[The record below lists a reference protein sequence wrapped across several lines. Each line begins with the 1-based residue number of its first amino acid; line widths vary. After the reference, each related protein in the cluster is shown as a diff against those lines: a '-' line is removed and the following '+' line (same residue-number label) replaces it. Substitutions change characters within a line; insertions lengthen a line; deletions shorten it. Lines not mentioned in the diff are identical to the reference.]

1 MSQGKWQGDKIGAVS
16 DTHSNR
22 NGALSHII
30 AEFKRRGVN
39 IVVHCGDILPEHVS
53 NELFDNFPVICAIV
67 DTQKE
72 DPLFNENCPEGWKF
86 TRSGNRIC
94 ELPDGTTVY
103 VGHKMH
109 MNFLRASEEEFNSI
123 LTDLRMKFDGLRM
136 VFGGHL
142 HFQTY
147 KQGQLVSFIN
157 PGAVHGAIG
166 WGYEFAV
173 IDNDKDE
180 VVFGR
185 ILPTPDDRPVFS
197 VGVISDSLDVS
208 HRDAFFWKKLA
219 HEFRLRDVSKIIHCG
234 NLHLSDIGRPELSK
248 FEINYAIRKDQEF
261 EHRKMQEA
269 GKIPPNWKVILE
281 KDLEPGGV
289 VDIDGYRFYVQLDLG
304 LEFMKVSEIGMDSA
318 AMKIRRKYPET
329 EFVLCGF
336 TREALL
342 VEGQHVT
349 IINPGDVNMGRS
361 FVVICLPRKE
371 ITFGHVP
378 FDVLPTIKKE
388 GEGKSA

>member
-1 MSQGKWQGDKIGAVS
+1 MSHGKCRRNKLGIMS
-16 DTHSNR
+16 DTHND
-22 NGALSHII
+22 NNVAIPHII
-30 AEFKRRGVN
+30 AEFQKRGVDL
-39 IVVHCGDILPEHVS
+39 IIHCGDIIPEHVS
-53 NELFDNFPVICAIV
+53 NELFGNFPVVCALV

-72 DPLFNENCPEGWKF
+72 DPVFSSSCPEGWKF
-86 TRSGNRIC
+86 TRSGDRVG
-94 ELPDGTTVY
+94 ELPDGTIVY

-109 MNFLRASEEEFNSI
+109 MNFLKASEEEFNSI

-173 IDNDKDE
+173 IDNEIEE

-185 ILPTPDDRPVFS
+185 ILPTSDDRPVFS

-208 HRDAFFWKKLA
+208 HRDASFWRKLA
-219 HEFRLRDVSKIIHCG
+219 HEFRSRDVTKIIHCG
-234 NLHLSDIGRPELSK
+234 NLHLSDIGQPELSK
-248 FEINYAIRKDQEF
+248 FDIHYAIRKDQEF

-269 GKIPPNWKVILE
+269 GKIPPNWKVISE
-281 KDLEPGGV
+281 KDLEQGGV
-289 VDIDGYRFYVQLDLG
+289 VDIGGYRFYVQLDLG
-304 LEFMKVSEIGMDSA
+304 LEFMKVSELGMDSA

-342 VEGQHVT
+342 MEGQHVT

-378 FDVLPTIKKE
+378 FDPLPAIKKE
-388 GEGKSA
+388 GEVKSV

>member
-1 MSQGKWQGDKIGAVS
+1 MKKGKIGVMS
-16 DTHSNR
+16 DTHSDKM
-22 NGALSHII
+22 GAIPHII
-30 AEFKRRGVN
+30 AEFKRRGVDL
-39 IVVHCGDILPEHVS
+39 VVHCGDIITEHVS
-53 NELFDNFPVICAIV
+53 KELFGGLPVICAIV

-72 DPLFNENCPEGWKF
+72 DPLFTTSCPDGWKF
-86 TRSGNRIC
+86 TRSGERIC

-109 MNFLRASEEEFNSI
+109 MNFLKASEEEFNAI
-123 LTDLRMKFDGLRM
+123 LTELRLKFDGLRM

-173 IDNDKDE
+173 IDNEIEE

-185 ILPTPDDRPVFS
+185 ILPTPDDRPTFS
-197 VGVISDSLDVS
+197 IGVISDSLDIT
-208 HRDAFFWKKLA
+208 HRDATFWKRLA
-219 HEFRLRDVSKIIHCG
+219 DEFSSRDVSVIIHCG
-234 NLHLSDIGRPELSK
+234 NLALGDIGRPELEK
-248 FEINYAIRKDQEF
+248 FTVRYAIRKDQEF
-261 EHRKMQEA
+261 DHRNLKKD
-269 GKIPPNWKVILE
+269 GKIPANWQVISE
-281 KDLEPGGV
+281 TDLDSGAI
-289 VDIDGYRFYVQLDLG
+289 VDINGYRFYVQLDLG
-304 LEFMKVSEIGMDSA
+304 LEFMTISELGMDSA
-318 AMKIRRKYPET
+318 AMKIRRKFPET
-329 EFVLCGF
+329 EFLLCGF

-342 VEGQHVT
+342 MEGQHVT
-349 IINPGDVNMGRS
+349 IINPGDVGQGHS

-378 FDVLPTIKKE
+378 HDPLPPLAK
-388 GEGKSA
+388 